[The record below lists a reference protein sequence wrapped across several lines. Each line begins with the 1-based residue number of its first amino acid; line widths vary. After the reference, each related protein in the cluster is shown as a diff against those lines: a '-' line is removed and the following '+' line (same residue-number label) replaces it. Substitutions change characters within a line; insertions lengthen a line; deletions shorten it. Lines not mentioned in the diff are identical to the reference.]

1 MTSIADGIVVNVI
14 FYERKCYFMKIVVM
28 KMPKC
33 FSGIVKA
40 IFKMN

>member
-1 MTSIADGIVVNVI
+1 MTSITDSIVFNVN